1 MVIVV
6 KVMVQL
12 DFGLEIRDRMWLK
25 IIIFNVFIGWL
36 YYMQYQIIYVFI
48 DGMFMFL
55 WNLEINNG

>member
-36 YYMQYQIIYVFI
+36 
-48 DGMFMFL
+48 
-55 WNLEINNG
+55 

>member
-55 WNLEINNG
+55 WNLELNNG